1 MSLKYN
7 KVVINNKVIIDLT
20 TDTVT
25 PETLLS
31 GRVAHSSDGSTIVG
45 TYRLPSFD
53 ISDVLKDS
61 SGESVL
67 DSSDSPIE
75 TDTGYVS
82 LADHY
87 SEVDGLRRAIENYE
101 LVIQDYQ
108 ARVIDMYLVDSNNEL
123 VLDSANN
130 PIMM

>member
-20 TDTVT
+20 ADTVT

-87 SEVDGLRRAIENYE
+87 SEVDGLRRAMENYE
-101 LVIQDYQ
+101 LVIQEYQ
-108 ARVIDMYLVDSNNEL
+108 AMVVNIYLVDSNGEL
-123 VLDSANN
+123 VLDSSNN
-130 PIMM
+130 PIMT

>member
-61 SGESVL
+61 SGEPVL
-67 DSSDSPIE
+67 DSSDNTIE

-87 SEVDGLRRAIENYE
+87 SEVDGLRRAMENYE
-101 LVIQDYQ
+101 LVIQEYQ
-108 ARVIDMYLVDSNNEL
+108 AMVVNIYLVDSNGEL
-123 VLDSANN
+123 VLDSNNN
-130 PIMM
+130 PIMT

>member
-7 KVVINNKVIIDLT
+7 KIVMNNKVLIDLT
-20 TDTVT
+20 SDTVT

-31 GRVAHSSDGSTIVG
+31 GRVAHSSDGSVIVG
-45 TYRLPSFD
+45 AYRLPSFD

-61 SGESVL
+61 SGNPVL
-67 DSSDSPIE
+67 DSSGNSIE

-87 SEVDGLRRAIENYE
+87 SEVYGLKRAIENYE
-101 LVIQDYQ
+101 KVIQDYQ
-108 ARVIDMYLVDSNNEL
+108 AMVVDMYLVDSNYEL
-123 VLDSANN
+123 VLDSNNN
-130 PIMM
+130 PIMT

>member
-7 KVVINNKVIIDLT
+7 KVVINNKVIIELT
-20 TDTVT
+20 ADTVT

-87 SEVDGLRRAIENYE
+87 SEVDGLRRTIENYD
-101 LVIQDYQ
+101 LVIQEYQ
-108 ARVIDMYLVDSNNEL
+108 AMVVNIYLVDSNGEL
-123 VLDSANN
+123 VLDSNNN
-130 PIMM
+130 PIMT